1 MRPIEFTDQYYD
13 DREEDFV
20 HGKDDEDWL
29 WEDEELCDNDE
40 EYQWEYFNSNDD
52 TNDVNDKEEIVVDES
67 VGAEVLNEDDKLFIF
82 TTGVKTFAP
91 HQIGVK
97 LMSKIKFKKKL
108 NIPKDIAAFFK
119 EHEEERQRV
128 REQLEG
134 RVAVE
139 VTPWHDYKVKW
150 QYAFRYSQQC
160 ILSENTELINFNLKL
175 QKVGIVILRSF
186 AINVIYMY
194 VFFLAGCCSDV

>member
-1 MRPIEFTDQYYD
+1 MGQDQITCPWD
-13 DREEDFV
+13 DGVDSVSE
-20 HGKDDEDWL
+20 DDEDWL

-52 TNDVNDKEEIVVDES
+52 TNDVTDKEEIVVDES

-119 EHEEERQRV
+119 EHEEERQRA

-134 RVAVE
+134 RLAVE
-139 VTPWHDYKVKW
+139 VTPWHDYKV
-150 QYAFRYSQQC
+150 
-160 ILSENTELINFNLKL
+160 
-175 QKVGIVILRSF
+175 
-186 AINVIYMY
+186 
-194 VFFLAGCCSDV
+194 